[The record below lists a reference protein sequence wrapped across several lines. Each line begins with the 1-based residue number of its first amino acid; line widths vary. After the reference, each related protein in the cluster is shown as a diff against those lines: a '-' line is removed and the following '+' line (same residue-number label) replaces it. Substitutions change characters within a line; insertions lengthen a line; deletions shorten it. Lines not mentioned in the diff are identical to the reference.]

1 MRIKLRGRVDR
12 RFARDRRFTAGLVRE
27 SNGSDKLERYSNEGY
42 LIKVVA
48 MAVAGEVTREL
59 SPILSWSNN
68 NYDLKLG
75 EKARGQ
81 ELQIRSAVDV
91 MMF

>member
-1 MRIKLRGRVDR
+1 MGMY
-12 RFARDRRFTAGLVRE
+12 
-27 SNGSDKLERYSNEGY
+27 KLERYSRRGY
-42 LIKVVA
+42 LIKVVV
-48 MAVAGEVTREL
+48 MALAGEVTRKL

-81 ELQIRSAVDV
+81 ELHIRSAVNVV
-91 MMF
+91 MF